1 MKLSRL
7 MVATLLSPRPSRT
20 RPGGLLGAG
29 GPGRQAQGPRAPRA
43 ARGLGQGRRG
53 RGAGA
58 EGVGAGAGARDGAAR
73 APGDTEPGVPPSS
86 RRPGR
91 HKSEIT
97 GDIVSVQ
104 QVLLK

>member
-20 RPGGLLGAG
+20 RPGGLVGAG

-58 EGVGAGAGARDGAAR
+58 EGVAAEPRGRRGTRSPECHSPHGAPAAINL
-73 APGDTEPGVPPSS
+73 
-86 RRPGR
+86 
-91 HKSEIT
+91 KSLGI
-97 GDIVSVQ
+97 
-104 QVLLK
+104 LLAFSKYY